1 VKVLVAPGVL
11 LLILLS
17 ACAFNPLA
25 AAYSPPSTLPP
36 PSIAGLAPTI
46 APSAPVVTA
55 TIQRVTPV
63 AIPPTT
69 IPERSPT
76 PTAQPCA
83 DQACIRA
90 AEHFWLERPVPI
102 APEYQYWIDQ
112 TYPYG
117 STQDG
122 QREPHHGG
130 EFVNPAGTPILAA
143 ADGTVVVSGDDG
155 NTLYGLMP
163 NFYGN
168 LVVVQLDQT
177 YRGQPVFTLNGH
189 MSRIDVVVGQRV
201 KAGDRLGAVGQTG
214 IAIGPHTH
222 FEVRIG
228 RNDYYATRNP
238 ELWLNPLRYN
248 GKPWGALAGRVV
260 DAAGNPL
267 PELAVVIRS
276 AEIDF
281 DRPIVRYL
289 KTYAAETLNG
299 DDVLQENFALTD
311 LPLGTYIVSV
321 KTTRLYRQTI
331 TIESGRLAWVTF
343 TVELP
348 LLTPIAAP

>member
-25 AAYSPPSTLPP
+25 AAYSPLSTLPP

-46 APSAPVVTA
+46 APPAPVVTA

-83 DQACIRA
+83 VQACIRA
-90 AEHFWLERPVPI
+90 AEHFWLERPIPI

-155 NTLYGLMP
+155 NTLYGPVP

-177 YRGQPVFTLNGH
+177 YRGQPVFTPNGH
-189 MSRIDVVVGQRV
+189 MSRIDEIASQRRV
-201 KAGDRLGAVGQTG
+201 AWGVLGGDRGV
-214 IAIGPHTH
+214 H
-222 FEVRIG
+222 
-228 RNDYYATRNP
+228 
-238 ELWLNPLRYN
+238 LNNL
-248 GKPWGALAGRVV
+248 VM
-260 DAAGNPL
+260 
-267 PELAVVIRS
+267 
-276 AEIDF
+276 
-281 DRPIVRYL
+281 
-289 KTYAAETLNG
+289 
-299 DDVLQENFALTD
+299 
-311 LPLGTYIVSV
+311 
-321 KTTRLYRQTI
+321 
-331 TIESGRLAWVTF
+331 
-343 TVELP
+343 
-348 LLTPIAAP
+348 

>member
-1 VKVLVAPGVL
+1 MKVLVAPGVL
-11 LLILLS
+11 LLIWLS
-17 ACAFNPLA
+17 ACALNPL

-36 PSIAGLAPTI
+36 PSIAGPAPTI
-46 APSAPVVTA
+46 ALPAPVVTL
-55 TIQRVTPV
+55 TIPRVTPV
-63 AIPPTT
+63 AIRPTT
-69 IPERSPT
+69 IPELSPT
-76 PTAQPCA
+76 PTAEPCA

-117 STQDG
+117 STQEG

-130 EFVNPAGTPILAA
+130 ELVNPAGTPILAA
-143 ADGTVVVSGDDG
+143 ADGMVVVAGNDG
-155 NTLYGLMP
+155 NTLYGPVL

-201 KAGDRLGAVGQTG
+201 KADDRLGAVGQTG

-228 RNDYYATRNP
+228 RIDYDSTRNP

-260 DAAGNPL
+260 DTIGQPI
-267 PELAVVIRS
+267 PELTIVIRS

-289 KTYAAETLNG
+289 KTYAAEALNG

-311 LPLGTYIVSV
+311 LPLGTYTASV
-321 KTTRLYRQTI
+321 NTTRLYPQTV
-331 TIESGRLAWVTF
+331 TIESGRQAWVTF
-343 TVELP
+343 TVEP
-348 LLTPIAAP
+348 PVLTPIAAP

>member
-1 VKVLVAPGVL
+1 VKVLVALGVL
-11 LLILLS
+11 LLVLLS
-17 ACAFNPLA
+17 ACALNPLA

-36 PSIAGLAPTI
+36 SITIVAPTV
-46 APSAPVVTA
+46 APPALVVTP

-63 AIPPTT
+63 AIPPITT
-69 IPERSPT
+69 PELSPT
-76 PTAQPCA
+76 ATAQPCA

-122 QREPHHGG
+122 HREPHHGG
-130 EFVNPAGTPILAA
+130 EFVNPTGTPILAA

-155 NTLYGLMP
+155 NTLYGPVP

-168 LVVVQLDQT
+168 LVVVRLDQT

-189 MSRIDVVVGQRV
+189 MSRIDVSVGQRV
-201 KAGDRLGAVGQTG
+201 KAGDPLGAVGQTG

-228 RNDYYATRNP
+228 QNDYIRHATPNCGSSRCCTTASPGARSPVESWTLQARRSRNS
-238 ELWLNPLRYN
+238 
-248 GKPWGALAGRVV
+248 
-260 DAAGNPL
+260 
-267 PELAVVIRS
+267 RS
-276 AEIDF
+276 
-281 DRPIVRYL
+281 
-289 KTYAAETLNG
+289 
-299 DDVLQENFALTD
+299 
-311 LPLGTYIVSV
+311 
-321 KTTRLYRQTI
+321 
-331 TIESGRLAWVTF
+331 
-343 TVELP
+343 
-348 LLTPIAAP
+348 

>member
-1 VKVLVAPGVL
+1 
-11 LLILLS
+11 
-17 ACAFNPLA
+17 LA

-36 PSIAGLAPTI
+36 SITVVAPTV
-46 APSAPVVTA
+46 APPALVVTP

-69 IPERSPT
+69 IPELSPT
-76 PTAQPCA
+76 PTAEPCA

-90 AEHFWLERPVPI
+90 AEHFWLERPIPI
-102 APEYQYWIDQ
+102 ASEYQYWIDQ

-130 EFVNPAGTPILAA
+130 ELVNPAGTPILAA
-143 ADGTVVVSGDDG
+143 ADGMVVVAGDDS
-155 NTLYGLMP
+155 NTLYGLVP

-177 YRGQPVFTLNGH
+177 YRGQPLFTLNGH

-201 KAGDRLGAVGQTG
+201 KAGDPLGAVGQTG

-228 RNDYYATRNP
+228 QNDYHSTRNP
-238 ELWLNPLRYN
+238 ELWLKPLRYN
-248 GKPWGALAGRVV
+248 GKPWGAPAGRVV
-260 DAAGNPL
+260 DSAGIPL
-267 PELAVVIRS
+267 PELTVVIRS
-276 AEIDF
+276 VEIDF

-299 DDVLQENFALTD
+299 DDVLQENSALTD
-311 LPLGTYIVSV
+311 LPLGAYIVSV
-321 KTTRLYRQTI
+321 NTTRLYRQTI

-343 TVELP
+343 TVEPP
-348 LLTPIAAP
+348 LLLATRTP